1 MSPQTKPTST
11 APLPSVDPAAAQ
23 KALDKKM
30 KQRLYI
36 RKMMRIYRDEH
47 RQCREYLI
55 KRIDELSVQLA
66 ELVRRS
72 SVRKESSTM
81 LSWRDV
87 SHAIHEDLQACA
99 GDNQGLESQ
108 VGAYRNLLGNMQRW
122 VASCERVTE
131 SLSPAQPSWRLATL
145 LADPQARRLGKA
157 WITQHMYHNS
167 GKMFQNFPP
176 ASPWEDVSA
185 IDVSFEG
192 DLMYLTL
199 QRQFVLPGPLHDVLE
214 MYRHHLIDVMMPEH
228 FENRDV
234 QSLTETTDTT
244 VLHQAIT
251 PHTNEFMSFLG
262 GEFHDGP
269 DKVMFVIQQIVDD
282 ETQTKHHHHHRQ
294 RNRKFWVEMR
304 PQPVGG
310 GTYIRYIAICT
321 QSLAQGRYFTLEEEA
336 SVFGLD
342 LSTCPDVDKESRL
355 TTHMTRIIWQ
365 KRWNCQKRA
374 GDLLSQSIVAT

>member
-122 VASCERVTE
+122 VAS
-131 SLSPAQPSWRLATL
+131 S
-145 LADPQARRLGKA
+145 
-157 WITQHMYHNS
+157 
-167 GKMFQNFPP
+167 
-176 ASPWEDVSA
+176 
-185 IDVSFEG
+185 
-192 DLMYLTL
+192 
-199 QRQFVLPGPLHDVLE
+199 
-214 MYRHHLIDVMMPEH
+214 
-228 FENRDV
+228 
-234 QSLTETTDTT
+234 
-244 VLHQAIT
+244 IT

-294 RNRKFWVEMR
+294 RNRKFWFVQPDLSSSLEQAHHDGRVEMR